1 MKKKSALLLMLAAA
15 LSAQT
20 KAPENGKRYATL
32 AIRNA
37 MILDGN
43 GTPAAGPKD
52 ILIENNK
59 IVAVIP
65 LDPVAVASGRAKRT
79 PADAEIDA
87 TGKYVLPGLIDAHA
101 HIQDERGG
109 IPQPQ
114 DYELKIWLAC
124 GITTIRD
131 VGSDTKKTLALRA
144 KSAAGEVAAP
154 RILVYPMFNALAP
167 VPTNAE
173 EARARIRLFKEEG
186 ADGVKFLGV
195 YRDVMEAAADEA
207 HKQGLPIAHHVG
219 VEETTAWDDI
229 RFGTRSIEHWY
240 GIPDAAIPDGVQN
253 FPSNFNYNN
262 ETDRFRYAG
271 HLWREADPKK
281 MQEVLKAMVDAHV
294 NWVPTLDI
302 YEASRDLQRAQ
313 NQPWFAEWLHP
324 TLAEYF
330 KPNPAN
336 HGSYFIGWTSNDEVF
351 WKENYRIW
359 MAALRDFERMG
370 GIIGAG
376 DDAGF
381 IYQIYGFG
389 LLRELELH
397 EEAGFNPI
405 KVIEH
410 ATGNNAKILGMEGKI
425 GGVRPG
431 YMADLIVVNGNPL
444 ENMKVLY
451 PTGISAIKDGKEI
464 HTGGV
469 EWTIKDG
476 YTYYV
481 PTLSAEVKKMVA
493 DAKKRK

>member
-1 MKKKSALLLMLAAA
+1 MKKKSAILLMLAAA

-20 KAPENGKRYATL
+20 KTPENGKRYARL

-37 MILDGN
+37 IVLDGN

-52 ILIENNK
+52 ILIENNR

-65 LDPVAVASGRAKRT
+65 LDPVAVAGGRAKRS

-101 HIQDERGG
+101 HVQDERGG
-109 IPQPQ
+109 VLQPQ

-124 GITTIRD
+124 GITTVRD

-144 KSAAGEVAAP
+144 KSAAGEIASP
-154 RILVYPMFNALAP
+154 RILVYPMFNALP
-167 VPTNAE
+167 PEPTNAD

-195 YRDVMEAAADEA
+195 HRDVMEAAEDEA
-207 HKQGLPIAHHVG
+207 HKLGLPVAHHVG
-219 VEETTAWDDI
+219 VEETNAWDDI

-253 FPSNFNYNN
+253 FPASFNYNN

-271 HLWREADPKK
+271 HLWREADPKRL
-281 MQEVLKAMVDAHV
+281 QEVLKAMVDAHV
-294 NWVPTLDI
+294 AWVPTMDI

-370 GIIGAG
+370 GTIGAG

-431 YMADLIVVNGNPL
+431 YLADLIVVNGNPL

-493 DAKKRK
+493 DAKKAK

>member
-1 MKKKSALLLMLAAA
+1 MNSRFAIVLMLAAA
-15 LSAQT
+15 LNAQT
-20 KAPENGKRYATL
+20 KSPQNGKRYARL

-37 MILDGN
+37 TIIDGN

-52 ILIENNK
+52 IIIENNR
-59 IVAVIP
+59 IVDVIAI
-65 LDPVAVASGRAKRT
+65 DPVSLQESGAKRA

-87 TGKYVLPGLIDAHA
+87 TGKYVLPGLIDAHV
-101 HIQDERGG
+101 HVQDERGG

-124 GITTIRD
+124 GITTVRD

-154 RILVYPMFNALAP
+154 RILVYPMFNAEVP
-167 VPTNAE
+167 IPTNAE
-173 EARARIRLFKEEG
+173 QARARIREFKEEG

-195 YRDVMEAAADEA
+195 YRDVMEAAEDEA
-207 HKQGLPIAHHVG
+207 HKLGLPVAHHVG
-219 VEETTAWDDI
+219 VEETNAWDDI
-229 RFGTRSIEHWY
+229 HFGTRSIEHWY
-240 GIPDAAIPDGVQN
+240 GIPDAAIADGVQN
-253 FPSNFNYNN
+253 FPPNFNYNN

-281 MQEVLKAMVDAHV
+281 LQEVLKGMVDAHV
-294 NWVPTLDI
+294 AWVPTMDI

-313 NQPWFAEWLHP
+313 TQPFFADWLHP

-330 KPNPAN
+330 KPNPKN
-336 HGSYFIGWTSNDEVF
+336 HGSYFLGWTSNDEVF

-370 GIIGAG
+370 GTIGAG

-381 IYQIYGFG
+381 IYQLYGFG

-444 ENMKVLY
+444 ENIKVLY
-451 PTGISAIKDGKEI
+451 PTGVSGVKDGKEI
-464 HTGGV
+464 HTGGI

-481 PTLSAEVKKMVA
+481 PTLAAEVKQMVA
-493 DAKKRK
+493 EAKKSR